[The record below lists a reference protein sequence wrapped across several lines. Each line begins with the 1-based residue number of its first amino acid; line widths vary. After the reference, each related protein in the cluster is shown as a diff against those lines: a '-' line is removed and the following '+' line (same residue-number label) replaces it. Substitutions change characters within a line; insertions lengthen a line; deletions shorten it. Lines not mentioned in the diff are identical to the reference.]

1 MQLTNSFKNMALLA
15 MLACAA
21 QAPGAAAFS
30 PNGLSR
36 TRAFVGKLDLA
47 CCCRELESN
56 MFLPHCRTVTQSE
69 ILHGFGELTEDRKSE
84 PIASSL

>member
-1 MQLTNSFKNMALLA
+1 MALLA

-21 QAPGAAAFS
+21 QAPGLRRLAPMAL
-30 PNGLSR
+30 PGLALSLVSWISLVVVVVSLNQIR
-36 TRAFVGKLDLA
+36 FVRID
-47 CCCRELESN
+47 R
-56 MFLPHCRTVTQSE
+56 PVTQSE